1 MKRTLRE
8 KGLRFKIRL
17 KFILA
22 VMIICLITLSVI
34 SYLSIKEHAKFNER
48 IYSNTRVLF
57 ELESVTSDLVN
68 IETSFRGFLLTGK
81 KEYLKPYEV
90 SLERLD
96 SNFVELEKRAAGNQ
110 IFKIQLQKL
119 KWLLDKQVA
128 VLSVG
133 KIEELPDSLVHDHV
147 QNMIK
152 EESMIMEEIRL
163 HTDNLKN
170 YQLQLLTKTRKI
182 SDNITKQNYLLIAI
196 FILLTAIILFLAYIT
211 IFRELEHSQKL
222 SIELEESVHRI
233 SRSNEELEQFAYVAS
248 HDLQEPL
255 RKLIAFSDMIKEKHS
270 NELSEAAADY
280 FNRIIKSA
288 GRMQVLIQDL
298 LNFSRVSKN
307 LEDTEEINLYNIIYE
322 VLDDL
327 NAVIRAKESKIT
339 LKIQKELYIEGI
351 AFQMRQL
358 FQNLISNAVKF
369 SKEGQAP
376 QIKIFSRKVSSSFI
390 ESELAVVTADK
401 YIEIAIKDNG
411 IGFDEK
417 YLSKIFTIFQRIHG
431 RNEYSGTGIGL
442 ALCKKITENHKG
454 VLLAESSPGKGATF
468 SIYLPALEKD
478 E

>member
-1 MKRTLRE
+1 MTELVQAVV
-8 KGLRFKIRL
+8 GGGRL
-17 KFILA
+17 
-22 VMIICLITLSVI
+22 
-34 SYLSIKEHAKFNER
+34 
-48 IYSNTRVLF
+48 
-57 ELESVTSDLVN
+57 
-68 IETSFRGFLLTGK
+68 
-81 KEYLKPYEV
+81 EV
-90 SLERLD
+90 GS
-96 SNFVELEKRAAGNQ
+96 
-110 IFKIQLQKL
+110 
-119 KWLLDKQVA
+119 
-128 VLSVG
+128 
-133 KIEELPDSLVHDHV
+133 
-147 QNMIK
+147 
-152 EESMIMEEIRL
+152 
-163 HTDNLKN
+163 
-170 YQLQLLTKTRKI
+170 
-182 SDNITKQNYLLIAI
+182 
-196 FILLTAIILFLAYIT
+196 